1 LLTFDGLVIFTPP
14 LYFLLF
20 LKVSLIGAK
29 NVLVL
34 KRKKEWLDFVRA
46 RAREERRKRAKRPAD
61 PIPNK
66 TA

>member
-1 LLTFDGLVIFTPP
+1 M
-14 LYFLLF
+14 
-20 LKVSLIGAK
+20 
-29 NVLVL
+29 
-34 KRKKEWLDFVRA
+34 VRFCARETA